1 MKKKEKGF
9 GREKYMPACGD
20 KGMKKVKCGGKM
32 ALCAL
37 LCGMLLAASPL
48 TALAKSG
55 DNTLVPADAV
65 SGGVIYSNVYGEVLV
80 ARHADGTT
88 DYTFFNNDWPA
99 VQILLNELNAGK
111 KIDLDKLL
119 TESSTSIQKITTEDD
134 VVIANDITNSGAA
147 SSGNRGSFDVG
158 SVYGPDL
165 SSTEIEQVQTVVS
178 AFLVNNNV
186 ASMSDLKKVRTAH
199 DFLMQNCVPTSPGSK
214 KHADNAWGALVYHE
228 ANAKGYARAMKA
240 LCDAMGIGTY
250 IISANGSSS
259 LKDYM
264 WNTVMIDGEWYI
276 VDVFCDD
283 STSSYVTYLL
293 SDQEYM
299 TFGMRWNMN
308 NSVPVSRKTY
318 GGK

>member
-1 MKKKEKGF
+1 MNKKKNRF
-9 GREKYMPACGD
+9 GKEKYRLSC
-20 KGMKKVKCGGKM
+20 KGKALRMGRCCEA

-37 LCGMLLAASPL
+37 LCGTLAL
-48 TALAKSG
+48 TFPVTAMAKSG
-55 DNTLVPADAV
+55 SDNTLVPADAV

-80 ARHADGTT
+80 TRHEDGTT

-99 VQILLNELNAGK
+99 VQILLSELNSGK
-111 KIDLDKLL
+111 NIDLDKLL
-119 TESSTSIQKITTEDD
+119 TESATSIQKITTEDD
-134 VVIANDITNSGAA
+134 VVIANDITNSGTDAA
-147 SSGNRGSFDVG
+147 GNRGSFAVG
-158 SVYGPDL
+158 SVYGSDL
-165 SSTEIEQVQTVVS
+165 SSTEIAQVQAVVS
-178 AFLVNNNV
+178 DFLVSNNV
-186 ASMSDLKKVRTAH
+186 ASMNDLKKVRTAH
-199 DFLMQNCVPTSPGSK
+199 DFLMQNCVPTAPGSK

-250 IISANGSSS
+250 IISANSSSS

-293 SDQEYM
+293 SDKEYM
-299 TFGMRWNMN
+299 ALGMRWNMN
-308 NSVPVSRKTY
+308 NSVPVCRKTY
-318 GGK
+318 NNK